1 MIVFPLFPLA
11 ILLLLIFDSFT
22 SRNVDIVFFVYAPLL
37 IINALLPKRI
47 QKHLEFK
54 NKIIAV
60 TLTLI
65 SIFSVIF
72 VLSYFVKNE

>member
-22 SRNVDIVFFVYAPLL
+22 SRNVDIVFLVYAPLL

-65 SIFSVIF
+65 SLFSVIF

>member
-22 SRNVDIVFFVYAPLL
+22 SRNVNIVFLVYSPLL

-65 SIFSVIF
+65 SLFSVIF

>member
-22 SRNVDIVFFVYAPLL
+22 SRNVDIVFLVYAPLL

>member
-22 SRNVDIVFFVYAPLL
+22 SRNVNIVFLVYGPLL

-65 SIFSVIF
+65 SLLSIIF

>member
-22 SRNVDIVFFVYAPLL
+22 SRNVDIVFFVFVPLL
-37 IINALLPKRI
+37 IINSLLPKRI

-65 SIFSVIF
+65 SILSVFF